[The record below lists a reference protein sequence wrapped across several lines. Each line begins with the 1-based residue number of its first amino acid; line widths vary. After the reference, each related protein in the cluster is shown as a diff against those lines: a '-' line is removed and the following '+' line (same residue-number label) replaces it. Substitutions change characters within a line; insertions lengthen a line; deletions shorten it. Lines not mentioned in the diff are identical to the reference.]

1 MLISTRL
8 YFTTTMWFMMIHP
21 NNYKV
26 NQAWLSTRVN
36 DTFLYVAGEPYDMYI
51 LVDVASCYV
60 FGFVYAK
67 TTADEGPDINEID
80 KMFTDACSKKRQYP
94 IEFYVEEDF
103 FPKEEFKTVCQ
114 KYDISF
120 KVFPKNSLCLIV
132 DDIKETFEEHFD
144 KRQVDSS

>member
-1 MLISTRL
+1 
-8 YFTTTMWFMMIHP
+8 MIHP
-21 NNYKV
+21 LDYKV

-60 FGFVYAK
+60 FGFVIAQ
-67 TTADEGPDINEID
+67 TTADEGPDINDID
-80 KMFTDACSKKRQYP
+80 KMFNDAWSSKCQFP

-114 KYDISF
+114 KYNITF
-120 KVFPKNSLCLIV
+120 KVFPKNSLSLV
-132 DDIKETFEEHFD
+132 VNEIKESFEEHFN
-144 KRQVDSS
+144 KGQTGR